1 MSEPTG
7 GSAGVS
13 AYILVQT
20 EIGKASAVRHAIQEI
35 PDVTAEVVSGPYD
48 VIVRAT
54 AATVD
59 DLSRDVVAR
68 VQGIGGITRT
78 LLCVVVNI

>member
-1 MSEPTG
+1 VTEPT
-7 GSAGVS
+7 SGVS

-20 EIGKASAVRHAIQEI
+20 EIGKASAVRQSIQELQ
-35 PDVTAEVVSGPYD
+35 DVTAEVVSGPYD

-54 AATVD
+54 APTVD

-68 VQGIGGITRT
+68 VQGITGITRT

>member
-1 MSEPTG
+1 MQS
-7 GSAGVS
+7 
-13 AYILVQT
+13 
-20 EIGKASAVRHAIQEI
+20 EIGKASAVKQAILEI

-54 AATVD
+54 AASVD
-59 DLSRDVVAR
+59 DLSRLVVAR
-68 VQGIGGITRT
+68 VQTIPGITRT

>member
-1 MSEPTG
+1 MSEPTAA
-7 GSAGVS
+7 SGVS

-20 EIGKASAVRHAIQEI
+20 EISRASGVRHAIQEI

-68 VQGIGGITRT
+68 VQGIPGITRT